1 MTNPRYLNPI
11 IKDIETQYVRYRK
24 KGNSRSETIEAIRSE
39 YAQGLK
45 DADDRVAI
53 LIGLSLAL
61 CKKNEL
67 LESIAAE
74 TLREMK
80 CVTCEETGCSRA
92 NIYFSEIEK
101 LLNDKTVYGDEAF
114 YKRATAY
121 VPDWEIGDV
130 FSHVLTYPASEGLGI
145 TGWVILLYKV
155 GEYVDT
161 FDAHNQLMYISLCPS
176 DKVPAC
182 KEDFEKLGFLP
193 VMCMGNHI
201 EYLAQIT
208 IKSKKAEDALEL
220 CKIGC
225 FPDMPFP
232 GNPAKENPVTAMPL
246 FGRMR
251 RTDIWLGYENQICSF
266 YKRYGY
272 LIKTKK

>member
-11 IKDIETQYVRYRK
+11 IKDVETQYVRYRK
-24 KGNSRSETIEAIRSE
+24 KGNTRSETIEAIRSE
-39 YAQGLK
+39 YAQELE

-53 LIGLSLAL
+53 LIGLSIAL

-67 LESIAAE
+67 LESIAKE
-74 TLREMK
+74 TLKEMK
-80 CVTCEETGCSRA
+80 RVTNEESKSSA
-92 NIYFSEIEK
+92 VNAYFSEIEK
-101 LLNDKTVYGDEAF
+101 RLNDKTVYGDEAF
-114 YKRATAY
+114 YKHTTVY
-121 VPDWEIGDV
+121 VPDWKIGDV
-130 FSHVLTYPASEGLGI
+130 FSHILTCPKTEDLGI
-145 TGWVILLYKV
+145 KGWTILLYKV

-161 FDAHNQLMYISLCPS
+161 FDVHNQLMYISLCPS
-176 DKVPAC
+176 DKMPAC

-208 IKSKKAEDALEL
+208 IKSKKAENALEL

-225 FPDMPFP
+225 FPNIQFP
-232 GNPAKENPVTAMPL
+232 GNPAAENPLTAMPL

-251 RTDIWLGYENQICSF
+251 RTDIWLGYEDQICSF
-266 YKRYGY
+266 YKRYGH
-272 LIKTKK
+272 LIKTKQ